1 MHLQQEGPAG
11 GHAKAEE
18 ANLETLW
25 SFYLQGIRILPSSLL
40 KRAAGSERQ
49 QSFSTSKAFDY
60 ILTRIGHSF
69 PKYPF
74 LNELAMFIAF
84 VPPSPT
90 SNFWCDFPTVSRERD
105 KSKRLC

>member
-1 MHLQQEGPAG
+1 MSPGNTVLKVAGRKDVHLQQEGPAG

-25 SFYLQGIRILPSSLL
+25 SFHLQGIRILPSSLL

-74 LNELAMFIAF
+74 L
-84 VPPSPT
+84 
-90 SNFWCDFPTVSRERD
+90 
-105 KSKRLC
+105 